1 MKPSQTNFAKTLRNL
16 SLLAMSAI
24 PLTTLCDTATAQQ
37 PFELAPTKPASSS
50 GAISDEKA
58 SVQCFRDIQVAAQS
72 DGLIQKLLVDEG
84 SSVKKGDVLLIIDD
98 RVAQAEVSVALKEWE
113 AADKQAKETANIQFA
128 KKASELSDKEYFM
141 EADLYEKG
149 ATTRSALE
157 RKKLEA
163 EKARF
168 GKDVAEVEHQKEVLA
183 AEVNREK
190 HSASKVRLQL
200 HQVTAQFDGVVVRRH
215 RDEGEWVRAGEPV
228 FQLMHLNEMEV
239 QAYVPVKDLSVAN
252 SSVANLQG
260 APMKIVIQAGAQPV
274 VVDSQVQYV
283 SPEIDAG
290 KVRVWTRIPNQA
302 PGGIWLL
309 RKGMPAVVEIT
320 PIR

>member
-1 MKPSQTNFAKTLRNL
+1 MK
-16 SLLAMSAI
+16 SLLAMFAQQLRHLSLAAAAVSVA
-24 PLTTLCDTATAQQ
+24 TLGMTGAPAQAQQ
-37 PFELAPTKPASSS
+37 PLDLAPAKPASAS
-50 GAISDEKA
+50 GGVRDEKA

-98 RVAQAEVSVALKEWE
+98 RVAKAEVSVALKEWE

-168 GKDVAEVEHQKEVLA
+168 GMDVADVEHQKEVLA

-190 HSASKVRLQL
+190 HSAAKVRLQL
-200 HQVTAQFDGVVVRRH
+200 HQVTAQFDGIVVRRH

-228 FQLMHLNEMEV
+228 FQLMYLNEVEV
-239 QAYVPVKDLSVAN
+239 QAYVPVQGLSM
-252 SSVANLQG
+252 ANLQG
-260 APMKIVIQAGAQPV
+260 APMKIEVQAGARPV
-274 VVDSQVQYV
+274 VVESNVQYV

-290 KVRVWTRIPNQA
+290 KVRVWARIPNQA
-302 PGGIWLL
+302 PGGVWML
-309 RKGMPAVVEIT
+309 RKGMPAIVEIT
-320 PIR
+320 PNR